1 MTKHSGDDFSSE
13 NWNTKKVR
21 FKPLDLDV
29 NNAMVV
35 DSTPAPGVSWRDK
48 VLGRGVFGSGCDEE
62 FEFLEG
68 DVMRSN
74 VNGILTINFSE
85 RVQQILVKDMVTTV
99 VVKFLDQ
106 NLSYTLLQNKIHNL
120 SKPLQQFHLMDVE
133 NGYFLAFPSNTM
145 VWVRLPGLSGYLYKR
160 YILEEIES
168 LIGKVTK
175 LDFETDKGSRGK
187 FARMAVYINLEK
199 PSVSQILVNGVVH
212 RVVFESLP
220 SVCFSYGR
228 FDHLQNLCF
237 GSDAANDTKMGT
249 NVTAVASLEKNNMA
263 ELTKAFGPWM
273 LVERKYRRN
282 PRTRQNLDKETTEND
297 VVIPNIIKTTDERE
311 PMVDLSEEGL
321 VFGVV
326 KNVINDMMQDVNAC
340 SVLRNEF
347 SGGLL
352 PLIRVNILMN
362 NVHGSIIK
370 DKHSVFARV
379 SSFRGWK

>member
-13 NWNTKKVR
+13 NRNTKKVR

-48 VLGRGVFGSGCDEE
+48 VLGRGVFGSGYDEE

-99 VVKFLDQ
+99 V
-106 NLSYTLLQNKIHNL
+106 
-120 SKPLQQFHLMDVE
+120 FHQMDVE
-133 NGYFLAFPSNTM
+133 NGYFLVKFQCREDYKKAFPNSTM

-187 FARMAVYINLEK
+187 FARMPVYINLEK
-199 PSVSQILVNGVVH
+199 PSVSQILVNGVVQ

-220 SVCFSYGR
+220 SVCFSCGR
-228 FDHLQNLCF
+228 FGHLQNLCSGF
-237 GSDAANDTKMGT
+237 DAANDTKMGT
-249 NVTAVASLEKNNMA
+249 NVMAVASLEKNNVA
-263 ELTKAFGPWM
+263 EPTKAFGPWM
-273 LVERKYRRN
+273 FVEQKYRRN

-297 VVIPNIIKTTDERE
+297 VIIPNIIKTTEERE
-311 PMVDLSEEGL
+311 PMEGL
-321 VFGVV
+321 VIGVV
-326 KNVINDMMQDVNAC
+326 KNVINVMMQDVNAC
-340 SVLRNEF
+340 SVLRNEV
-347 SGGLL
+347 SGGPLR
-352 PLIRVNILMN
+352 LIRVNVLMN
-362 NVHGSIIK
+362 NVHGSITK

-379 SSFRGWK
+379 SSFRGWR